1 MTNRLS
7 KQFERGLALL
17 DMYVPGSSGSSGL
30 VFKDDK
36 PENPYE
42 RLALEKA
49 GKYKVAAVYFRRFED
64 REVSL
69 PQVYIYDYT
78 SVQPD
83 ENKIGELHRK
93 LWNAGQVPLFFIFTR
108 TEIKIFNCLK
118 SPNFIEHEDRF
129 KLDIMATIS
138 LAAGVDAVMERK
150 LYEFSAH
157 GFDTGSFWDTSPYRD
172 RFNSSDSSYE
182 TLLEKLKD
190 IRIKIIKEFGD
201 SLKSMADKLLVM
213 SILLKYLEERVD
225 ENDDTVFPPGFF
237 SRFAPG
243 AEDFTGVLKTKG
255 ACLKLFDSLSKHFN
269 GEIFKWE
276 DEKEREKLSQTDLS
290 KFAEFLEARTESS
303 GQRTL
308 WRLYSFNDLPI
319 ELISNIYEEFL
330 GNKEGVVYTPPY
342 LVRFLVDEA
351 MPLESPRDHF
361 KVIDPA
367 CGSGVFLVAA
377 YQRVIDWWRSRHG
390 WQKPGL
396 TELKQLLGDNI
407 YGVDISPEAVR
418 LTIFSLS
425 LVLLD
430 ILSPKEI
437 WEKLKFDNLKEKGN
451 LYDKD
456 FFELVQN
463 QQIKEKFDLV
473 IGNPP
478 FISKLTT
485 QAAREI
491 ERDRS
496 RVRQAIPDNQLAL
509 LFLEQAMTVC
519 EDAGLLCLIMPAG
532 PFLHNYHSEDFRKY
546 FLQTYHVIQV
556 LDLTSLQRVLFESA
570 NVSTVAVFVRHEKPG
585 LEEILHITFR
595 QTKAAREKIYLEL
608 DHYEEHR
615 IPYRDALNSPLVWKA
630 DLLGGGRLHHLI
642 SRLDSLYKLGS
653 YIGEKKDHNG
663 WVISEGFIVGK
674 KEEIKRLEELERHSK
689 KIDTLS
695 LAEADELQKLQKK
708 YKNADYLTGRDYL
721 PTDALTEEG
730 IDEKQIRKLEDKYFH
745 RNREENKSVFK
756 GPHILIKE
764 GAARESIPI
773 AFWNDDLVFRDKIV
787 GIHAPDEDREELIS
801 IERRLKRNRTYLFC
815 AGAFSRQHL
824 ISKVTA
830 ILKKDIENIPFPVD
844 ESEMELSEIEQI
856 LVDDVLDY
864 MFDFFNKGEKAKVLK
879 PVNDEQLGLFGETF
893 CKVLNT
899 VYDRF
904 VPQEPRH
911 IHHFICYPICY
922 GQPNIP
928 GFETRD
934 EHKFELYL
942 NRLVNQRMG
951 KSLRITRMIRLYDQ
965 QVIYLVKPNL
975 LKYWLRSVAVRDADD
990 TFADLIKQGF

>member
-7 KQFERGLALL
+7 QQFEDGLKQL
-17 DMYVPGSSGSSGL
+17 DMYVPGSPGSSGL

-83 ENKIGELHRK
+83 ENEIGELHRK

-129 KLDIMATIS
+129 ELDIMETIS
-138 LAAGVDAVMERK
+138 LAAEIDTEIKQK
-150 LYEFSAH
+150 LHEFSAH
-157 GFDTGSFWDTSPYRD
+157 RFDTGSFWDTSPYRD

-201 SLKSMADKLLVM
+201 SLKSLADKLLVM

-225 ENDDTVFPPGFF
+225 ENGDTVFPPGFF

-243 AEDFTGVLKTKG
+243 AEDFTGVLKKKG
-255 ACLKLFDSLSKHFN
+255 ACLALFDFLSKHFN

-276 DEKEREKLSQTDLS
+276 DEKEREKLSQIDLS
-290 KFAEFLEARTESS
+290 KFAEFLEARTEFS

-319 ELISNIYEEFL
+319 ELISNVYEEFL

-377 YQRVIDWWRSRHG
+377 YQRVIDWWRMGHG
-390 WQKPGL
+390 WQKPRL
-396 TELKQLLGDNI
+396 NELKRLLGDNI

-437 WEKLKFDNLKEKGN
+437 WENLKFDNLKEKGN

-532 PFLHNYHSEDFRKY
+532 PFLYNYSSKRFRQY
-546 FLQTYHVIQV
+546 FLENTHVLQV
-556 LDLTSLQRVLFESA
+556 LDFTFLREILFESA
-570 NVSTVAVFVRHEKPG
+570 NAAVAAVFARHEKPVPG
-585 LEEILHITFR
+585 TLLHVTFR
-595 QTKAAREKIYLEL
+595 RTKAAKEKIYLEL

-615 IPYRDALNSPLVWKA
+615 ISYRDAINSPLVWKTN
-630 DLLGGGRLHHLI
+630 LLGGGRLHHLI
-642 SRLDSLYKLGS
+642 SRLDSLPKLGD
-653 YIGEKKDHNG
+653 YVKKKKQDG
-663 WVISEGFIVGK
+663 WIMGEGFQTNEK
-674 KEEIKRLEELERHSK
+674 IKRLKELESGAANG
-689 KIDTLS
+689 TLS
-695 LAEADELQKLQKK
+695 PDEMAKTQILLLEFKR
-708 YKNADYLTGRDYL
+708 ADYLTGRDYL

-824 ISKVTA
+824 IGRGAA
-830 ILKKDIENIPFPVD
+830 ILKQDIENIPFPVD

-856 LVDDVLDY
+856 LVDDVLDH
-864 MFDFFNKGEKAKVLK
+864 MTDLRNKGEKARVLQ

-904 VPQEPRH
+904 VPQEPRQ
-911 IHHFICYPICY
+911 IHHFICYPISF
-922 GQPNIP
+922 GQTAISELNIQ
-928 GFETRD
+928 D
-934 EHKFELYL
+934 EEKFEQYL
-942 NRLVNQRMG
+942 NRLVNQKMG
-951 KSLRITRMIRLYDQ
+951 KSLRITRMIRLYDRE
-965 QVIYLVKPNL
+965 VIYLIKPNL